1 MILAVTG
8 AGDLACIVADALTF
22 LPVTNCRD
30 HRLRGGRKVP
40 GIRAV
45 RLNTGQTV
53 RFTSVVEARWAA
65 DTLVIRGD
73 VDRPGNTRT
82 VSLPVWNIRE
92 ILVDGGAARSIPAA
106 ALGWGVGAVAGF
118 FGTFIALCNLVRC
131 FG

>member
-1 MILAVTG
+1 MPA
-8 AGDLACIVADALTF
+8 
-22 LPVTNCRD
+22 
-30 HRLRGGRKVP
+30 
-40 GIRAV
+40 IREV

-53 RFTSVVEARWAA
+53 RFTSVIEMRWAA
-65 DTLVIRGD
+65 DTLVIRGV

-82 VSLPVWNIRE
+82 VSLPLWNIRE
-92 ILVDGGAARSIPAA
+92 IVLVDDGAAGAIPAM

>member
-1 MILAVTG
+1 MPA
-8 AGDLACIVADALTF
+8 
-22 LPVTNCRD
+22 
-30 HRLRGGRKVP
+30 
-40 GIRAV
+40 IREV

-53 RFTSVVEARWAA
+53 RFTSVAEMRWAA
-65 DTLVIRGD
+65 DVLVIRGD

-82 VSLPVWNIRE
+82 VSLPVWNI
-92 ILVDGGAARSIPAA
+92 ILVDGGAARGIPAA